1 MEEAVEAA
9 TRKEERAQA
18 KASELLPIEFP
29 DPGKLSADKKG
40 FLSTKAAVIK
50 VDDLNFT
57 YRGGEAPVIQDVEF
71 RMTLQSRCAL
81 LGKNGAGKTT
91 VRPQPSYSL
100 SPFACP
106 QLQKITLDEISSKCH
121 VPL

>member
-1 MEEAVEAA
+1 M
-9 TRKEERAQA
+9 
-18 KASELLPIEFP
+18 
-29 DPGKLSADKKG
+29 
-40 FLSTKAAVIK
+40 IK

-91 VRPQPSYSL
+91 VRPLKSL
-100 SPFACP
+100 STTSEVSLFPP
-106 QLQKITLDEISSKCH
+106 
-121 VPL
+121 

>member
-1 MEEAVEAA
+1 MQVEPTTMEEAVEAA

-57 YRGGEAPVIQDVEF
+57 YRGGAAPVIQDVEF

-91 VRPQPSYSL
+91 VRPQ
-100 SPFACP
+100 
-106 QLQKITLDEISSKCH
+106 LDLVFRHLLFHNC
-121 VPL
+121 

>member
-1 MEEAVEAA
+1 MANLNRMNCAA
-9 TRKEERAQA
+9 G
-18 KASELLPIEFP
+18 P
-29 DPGKLSADKKG
+29 DKLIN
-40 FLSTKAAVIK
+40 VQ
-50 VDDLNFT
+50 
-57 YRGGEAPVIQDVEF
+57 APVIQDVEF

>member
-1 MEEAVEAA
+1 M
-9 TRKEERAQA
+9 
-18 KASELLPIEFP
+18 
-29 DPGKLSADKKG
+29 
-40 FLSTKAAVIK
+40 IK

-91 VRPQPSYSL
+91 VRPPLRSL
-100 SPFACP
+100 STTSDVSLFPPDFKV
-106 QLQKITLDEISSKCH
+106 LRLDDVS
-121 VPL
+121 

>member
-1 MEEAVEAA
+1 M
-9 TRKEERAQA
+9 
-18 KASELLPIEFP
+18 
-29 DPGKLSADKKG
+29 
-40 FLSTKAAVIK
+40 IK

-71 RMTLQSRCAL
+71 RVTLQSRCAL